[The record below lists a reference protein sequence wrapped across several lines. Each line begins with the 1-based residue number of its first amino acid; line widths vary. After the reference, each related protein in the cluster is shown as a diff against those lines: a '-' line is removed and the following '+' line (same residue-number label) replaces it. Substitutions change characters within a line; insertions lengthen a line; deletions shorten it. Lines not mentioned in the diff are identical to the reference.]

1 MGGNESAGYPGVI
14 AARYDLDERPTDLGM
29 DDESRSLN
37 VNLRVWNTT
46 TLKWERKQA
55 ASTEVVMQTDLMEQ
69 LLAQIKIMNK
79 HLSILSGEN
88 LEGEEIP

>member
-1 MGGNESAGYPGVI
+1 
-14 AARYDLDERPTDLGM
+14 
-29 DDESRSLN
+29 
-37 VNLRVWNTT
+37 
-46 TLKWERKQA
+46 
-55 ASTEVVMQTDLMEQ
+55 MQTDLMEQ